1 MSSLY
6 EHFKTTQNKIVQKKK
21 KIKKN
26 RRLERPETIIE
37 APSSLLLE
45 IKALNNYKEE
55 NRGMH

>member
-1 MSSLY
+1 MSISKLP
-6 EHFKTTQNKIVQKKK
+6 EQNSPKKK